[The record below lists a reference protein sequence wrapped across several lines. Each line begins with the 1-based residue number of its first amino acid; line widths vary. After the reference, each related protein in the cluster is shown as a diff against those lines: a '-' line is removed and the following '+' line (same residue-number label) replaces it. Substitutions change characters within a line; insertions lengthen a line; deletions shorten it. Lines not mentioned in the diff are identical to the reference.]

1 MTDTLLIELLTEEL
15 PPKSLFWLSSTFA
28 HNIWERLFDAG
39 LRDAD
44 RAVTAFST
52 PRRLGVLITGVRDM
66 QPERAIERKGPA
78 VASGLDREGKPT
90 QALLGFARSC
100 GTTPEALERVSDGK
114 VEFFVFRSRKAGESL
129 DQHLS
134 RIVAESVK
142 ALPIPKL
149 MRWGDSAFEFA
160 RPVHGLVML
169 HGSRVVPG
177 TVLGEES
184 CNRTQGHRFIGNA
197 EIAIARADDYEE
209 LLETQ
214 GRVIVNSSKRYG
226 LIESKLQ
233 DQAKRGRCFRCNEIS
248 FCLFLL
254 YYSTRP
260 PSRPRAE

>member
-44 RAVTAFST
+44 RAATAFST

-114 VEFFVFRSRKAGESL
+114 AEFFVFRSRKAGESL

-149 MRWGDSAFEFA
+149 MRWGDSEFEFA

-177 TVLGEES
+177 TVLGEKS

-214 GRVIVNSSKRYG
+214 GRVIVELLETVRPHRVEAAGSS
-226 LIESKLQ
+226 EAS
-233 DQAKRGRCFRCNEIS
+233 RCATQSCRTQS
-248 FCLFLL
+248 VA
-254 YYSTRP
+254 R
-260 PSRPRAE
+260 